1 MVGKGRGSVGG
12 KGAVVERERAVVTYC
27 GSGVTAATVLFV
39 AWELGYRN
47 LGFYD
52 GSMAEWLN
60 SDDVP
65 IEK

>member
-1 MVGKGRGSVGG
+1 MPVGKNAGSGVD
-12 KGAVVERERAVVTYC
+12 KGRAVVTYC

-39 AWELGYRN
+39 AWELGYKSVG
-47 LGFYD
+47 LYD
-52 GSMAEWLN
+52 GSAAEWLN